1 MHDVSAAASPPS
13 PSPQAAAADAPPFE
27 DPPEVRAVSSR
38 PYREVTVAG
47 VVLGVLVGVVL
58 TAAMTYAG
66 LVIGFIVPASTIA
79 AILGWGL
86 LRGVMKKGSIVENN
100 VNQTIASGINNTS
113 AGVIFT
119 FPALFLLEG
128 AVFDPWSIA
137 LAAMAGAAL
146 GALFI
151 IPLRKQMID
160 LERLRFPSGM
170 AVAAILKSPGAGA
183 RKATLLM
190 AASGVAL
197 AFGLVKSFGFI
208 PGAVDLG
215 AALGLPA
222 WTPVKFA
229 LLLLSVG
236 AGFISG
242 RPGMVVL
249 AGGILANW
257 LIAPL
262 VVAQGWVLPPEGLPA
277 AEAEAQVAGTLYAQ
291 IIRPL
296 GIGFLM
302 GGALA
307 GVLVAVPMLRAAFQ
321 SVAGGTVGDRDELP
335 LRWMFVGVGIA
346 VLVLALAA
354 YVGDPDLGV
363 LRATATAVVGVLWMW
378 LAGII
383 VAQCAGMTDWS
394 PVSGLALLAVTLIL
408 LMVGSDRVGVAVL
421 IGAAVC
427 VAIAQGADMMSD
439 LKTGFLVGSKPV
451 RQQATQ
457 LGLAWL
463 GPGVSVLTVYL
474 IWTTVGFGAGTD
486 IPAPQAETL
495 KSIIEAFQ
503 GSAVPY
509 EQYAIG
515 GLVSAVLTLATGGGL
530 GVLVGLSMYLPMMYV
545 LTYGVGCLLAIGAER
560 RLGRAWVGETGLPVA
575 AGLIVGDSLAG
586 VIFSMVQLAL
596 AGSAG
601 GAG

>member
-1 MHDVSAAASPPS
+1 MSAGADTGAAAPL
-13 PSPQAAAADAPPFE
+13 
-27 DPPEVRAVSSR
+27 DPPEVARISAR

-47 VVLGVLVGVVL
+47 VLLGVAVGVVL

-86 LRGVMKKGSIVENN
+86 LRGVLRRGSIVENN
-100 VNQTIASGINNTS
+100 VNQTIASGINNTA

-128 AVFDPWSIA
+128 AVFDPLSIA

-170 AVAAILKSPGAGA
+170 AVAEILKSPGAGM
-183 RKATLLM
+183 RKAGLLM
-190 AASGVAL
+190 GASGIAL
-197 AFGLVKSFGFI
+197 AFGLAKSFHLL
-208 PGAVDLG
+208 PGELDVG

-222 WTPVKFA
+222 YVPVSFA

-242 RPGMVVL
+242 RPGLVVL

-257 LIAPL
+257 LVAPL
-262 VVAQGWVLPPEGLPA
+262 VVAQGWVLPPDGLVGV
-277 AEAEAQVAGTLYAQ
+277 EAEQALAGEMYAR

-307 GVLVAVPMLRAAFQ
+307 GVLVALPMLRAAFQ
-321 SVAGGTVGDRDELP
+321 SVAGGSVGGRDELP
-335 LRWMFVGVGIA
+335 VRWMFVGVGLA
-346 VLVLALAA
+346 VVVLTFAA
-354 YVGDPDLGV
+354 YHADAELGL
-363 LRATATAVVGVLWMW
+363 LRALGTAIVGVLWMW

-408 LMVGSDRVGVAVL
+408 LMVGSSKVGVAVL

-427 VAIAQGADMMSD
+427 VAIAQGADMMGD
-439 LKTGFLVGSKPV
+439 LKTGFLVGAKPV
-451 RQQATQ
+451 RQQAAQ
-457 LGLAWL
+457 LALAWI
-463 GPGVSVLTVYL
+463 GPGVSVMTVYL
-474 IWTTVGFGAGTD
+474 VWTTVKFGPANPD

-495 KSIIEAFQ
+495 ASIIEAFQ
-503 GSAVPY
+503 GDAVPY
-509 EQYAIG
+509 QQYLVG
-515 GLVSAVLTLATGGGL
+515 GVVSAVLTLATGGGL
-530 GVLVGLSMYLPMMYV
+530 GVLVGLSMYLPMKYV
-545 LTYGVGCLLAIGAER
+545 LTYGVGCVLAIVAER
-560 RLGRAWVGETGLPVA
+560 TVGRRWIGETGLPVA
-575 AGLIVGDSLAG
+575 AGLLVGDSLAG
-586 VIFSMVQLAL
+586 VVFSMVQLVR
-596 AGSAG
+596 AGTGS
-601 GAG
+601 

>member
-1 MHDVSAAASPPS
+1 MNDVSSPDASAS
-13 PSPQAAAADAPPFE
+13 PSPTPFD
-27 DPPEVRAVSSR
+27 DPPAVREISAE
-38 PYREVTVAG
+38 PYREVTFAS

-86 LRGVMKKGSIVENN
+86 LRGVLRRGSIVENN
-100 VNQTIASGINNTS
+100 INQTIASGINNTA

-128 AVFDPWSIA
+128 AVFNPLTIG
-137 LAAMAGAAL
+137 LAAMSGAAL

-170 AVAAILKSPGAGA
+170 AVAEILKSPGAGS
-183 RKATLLM
+183 RKAVLLM
-190 AASGVAL
+190 GTSGIAL
-197 AFGLVKSFGFI
+197 AFGLLAAFEVL
-208 PGAVDLG
+208 PPYVDVG
-215 AALGLPA
+215 TPLGLPA
-222 WTPVKFA
+222 YVPVKFA

-242 RPGMVVL
+242 RPGLVVL

-262 VVAQGWVLPPEGLPA
+262 VVAQGWVTPPEGLGT
-277 AEAEAQVAGTLYAQ
+277 AEAEAAMAGTLYSQ
-291 IIRPL
+291 MIRPL

-321 SVAGGTVGDRDELP
+321 SMAGGSVGERDELP
-335 LRWMFVGVGIA
+335 VRWMFLGVGLA
-346 VLVLALAA
+346 VVVLAMAA
-354 YVGDPDLGV
+354 FFGDPDLGV
-363 LRATATAVVGVLWMW
+363 LRAVATAVVGVLWMW

-394 PVSGLALLAVTLIL
+394 PISGLALLAVTIIL
-408 LMVGSDRVGVAVL
+408 LMVGSEKVGIAVL

-427 VAIAQGADMMSD
+427 VAIGQGADMMAD
-439 LKTGFLVGSKPV
+439 LKTGFLVGAKPV

-457 LGLAWL
+457 LALAWV

-474 IWTTVGFGAGTD
+474 VWETVGFGAGTK

-503 GSAVPY
+503 GAGVPT
-509 EQYAIG
+509 EQYLIG
-515 GLVSAVLTLATGGGL
+515 GIVSAILTLATGGGL

-545 LTYGVGCLLAIGAER
+545 LTYGIGCVLAIAAEGTVGR
-560 RLGRAWVGETGLPVA
+560 RWVGETGLPIA

-586 VIFSMVQLAL
+586 VIFSLLKLA
-596 AGSAG
+596 SAG
-601 GAG
+601 GGA